1 MRRFRIRFIGNGR
14 LVRNAVGSRYYL
26 TSLSASYLTTKVI
39 VPLSTTYRVLLP
51 KPEWYGQSDS
61 NRHDFR
67 HRFLRPERLPIT
79 PWPHMY
85 GPRSAKE
92 PYFFLL
98 TSRADLD
105 KSIYSIQRKALFSYG
120 LFGKTGAN
128 RTHASL
134 IWSQSVLPIIRRPQ
148 NLRPPIRTLRPC
160 YNVANM

>member
-1 MRRFRIRFIGNGR
+1 MSKHIRPPAECIGHNHWWEKR
-14 LVRNAVGSRYYL
+14 
-26 TSLSASYLTTKVI
+26 
-39 VPLSTTYRVLLP
+39 
-51 KPEWYGQSDS
+51 DS
-61 NRHDFR
+61 NSQSTRARHFKCR
-67 HRFLRPERLPIT
+67 VYSVPPFSHIGWLP
-79 PWPHMY
+79 PPMDVFQF

-105 KSIYSIQRKALFSYG
+105 ESIYSIQREALFSYG
-120 LFGKTGAN
+120 LFGKTGTN

-134 IWSQSVLPIIRRPQ
+134 IWSQSILPIIRRPQ